1 MADDSIVRRATAQDS
16 DAIAS
21 VLRRAFAE
29 FEPQYTPAAFAATV
43 PAVDEISAR
52 FNEGPVWVGLCGD
65 QIVGTV
71 AAVLKVEGTYIRSM
85 AIAPEARGL
94 GLAARLLDHV
104 ERFAREHHAPCLFL
118 STTPFLTNAIR
129 LYERYGF
136 HRTGDGPNV
145 LFGTPLFT
153 MKMVLSRRPV

>member
-1 MADDSIVRRATAQDS
+1 VSTWTTAIVRRATLEDS

-21 VLRRAFAE
+21 VLRQAFAE

-43 PAVDEISAR
+43 PAADEIRAR

-65 QIVGTV
+65 QVVATV

-94 GLAARLLDHV
+94 GLATRLLEHV
-104 ERFAREHHAPCLFL
+104 ESFAREHHAPCLFL
-118 STTPFLTNAIR
+118 STTPFLTNAIK
-129 LYERYGF
+129 LYERRGF
-136 HRTGDGPNV
+136 HRTDDGPNA
-145 LFGTPLFT
+145 LCGNPAGTP
-153 MKMVLSRRPV
+153 VAA